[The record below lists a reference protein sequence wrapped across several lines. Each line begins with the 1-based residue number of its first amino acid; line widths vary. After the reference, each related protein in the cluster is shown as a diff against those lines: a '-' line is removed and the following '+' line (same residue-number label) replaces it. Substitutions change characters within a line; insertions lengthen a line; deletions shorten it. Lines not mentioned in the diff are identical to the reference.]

1 MSKKNKYKRKTTAKS
16 DIKTHKST
24 DKSGFDENAYTSFTS
39 GSRRVEMPKMITDKQ
54 ARRRKIICTLL
65 KIALIIC
72 TCYWA
77 VFNNIFAGIG
87 MIIKPAS
94 QIHQYG
100 VPMLIATFAVILA
113 TALVLRNKNIPAV
126 VIGVAGLIAVLLLV
140 GNMCEVVDSL
150 ALSDDEFQMMSDIY
164 KNRHNP
170 TIIVTILQTILAII
184 QYFGYEESVK
194 RAKRRQIRLDK
205 KYAEAPKIL
214 GDDE

>member
-1 MSKKNKYKRKTTAKS
+1 MSKKNKYKRKTTAKNNA
-16 DIKTHKST
+16 HMLEYA
-24 DKSGFDENAYTSFTS
+24 DKSSFDEAAYDSFMS
-39 GSRRVEMPKMITDKQ
+39 GSRRIEMPKMITDKQ

-65 KIALIIC
+65 KIAMIIC

-100 VPMLIATFAVILA
+100 VPMLIATGAVILA
-113 TALVLRNKNIPAV
+113 SVLVLKNKNIPSIIV
-126 VIGVAGLIAVLLLV
+126 GVAGLIGVLVIV
-140 GNMCEVVDSL
+140 GNMCDVVDALS
-150 ALSDDEFQMMSDIY
+150 LSDDEFQMMSDIY

-170 TIIVTILQTILAII
+170 TMIVTALQVILAVV

-194 RAKRRQIRLDK
+194 RAKRRQKKLDK

-214 GDDE
+214 DDDV